1 MSAITNVRGSREPW
15 GIGKSRLVGAL
26 HGLRVAP
33 HRSPGARQVRRVDP
47 PPARRLDMI
56 AGLGDTGIRG
66 RLLATDL
73 ITLRVDDQLRRDL
86 RADSR
91 NMTVVSARNLAR
103 GLSN

>member
-1 MSAITNVRGSREPW
+1 
-15 GIGKSRLVGAL
+15 
-26 HGLRVAP
+26 
-33 HRSPGARQVRRVDP
+33 
-47 PPARRLDMI
+47 MI